1 MKAHGKCTELK
12 IRKNRIKNISKSFIL
27 CQLIFLP
34 NKDIIFLLLFYEPAF
49 LNAENTT
56 QFESRSAITISRIT

>member
-12 IRKNRIKNISKSFIL
+12 IKNRIKNISKSFIL

-34 NKDIIFLLLFYEPAF
+34 NKDVIFSLLFYEPAF

-56 QFESRSAITISRIT
+56 

>member
-12 IRKNRIKNISKSFIL
+12 IKNRIKNISKSFIL

-34 NKDIIFLLLFYEPAF
+34 NKDVIFSLLFYEPAF